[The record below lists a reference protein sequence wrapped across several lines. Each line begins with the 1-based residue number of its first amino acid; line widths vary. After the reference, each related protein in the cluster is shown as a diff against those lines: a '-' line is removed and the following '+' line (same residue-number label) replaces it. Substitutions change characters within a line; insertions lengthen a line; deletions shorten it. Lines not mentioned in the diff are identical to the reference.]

1 MNSIKKHYCPSCGG
15 NLIVDNDK
23 QLYYC
28 ASCGS
33 TYDYEY
39 FREEEMHNMADTYL
53 SRREFMAA
61 VDAYRFILR
70 KDPHDFHALR
80 GLMLASAYMDK
91 MDDLLRG
98 EKTKA
103 FSYNSDMVKEVI
115 ESASDKD
122 RAYFEEFGNIYSD
135 KKKLYDM
142 INELETLRKDRRMA
156 DDSIKLKSMAGDV
169 NEALGIMIISG
180 LLLVGAIF
188 MGIVMTVMMESIC
201 GFGMTFLSW
210 GFISFILFISSYKN
224 YKKAKRINAST
235 AGLYNDLNNLGDKI
249 KELEEKTDILAADIR
264 KASIDFVEKDK
275 LKVK

>member
-1 MNSIKKHYCPSCGG
+1 
-15 NLIVDNDK
+15 
-23 QLYYC
+23 
-28 ASCGS
+28 
-33 TYDYEY
+33 
-39 FREEEMHNMADTYL
+39 
-53 SRREFMAA
+53 
-61 VDAYRFILR
+61 
-70 KDPHDFHALR
+70 
-80 GLMLASAYMDK
+80 
-91 MDDLLRG
+91 
-98 EKTKA
+98 
-103 FSYNSDMVKEVI
+103 
-115 ESASDKD
+115 
-122 RAYFEEFGNIYSD
+122 
-135 KKKLYDM
+135 M

-201 GFGMTFLSW
+201 GFGMIFLAW

-275 LKVK
+275 LI